1 VALIVSLTSF
11 FNSLDFFQIATIFGA
26 IGLPFCYWIESIA
39 WILKSLS
46 PVNSIAVGVAKS
58 NVLIYVGRFFYFF
71 TYVSIAYLIDH
82 GVSTDRLQMIFLLAM
97 VICLCIHCFLLNE
110 YLLNKIIF
118 YFARF
123 FRFQYKVL
131 SFENVRVSFDKKVF
145 IYSCLI
151 SIALLIA
158 LFLPFLLANEFLNY
172 RLTMNSFGQI
182 LNVIGTVFLLLALD
196 PILYRKMDQG
206 NLSDVLKPYILG
218 RLMAFFIAVI
228 YLTFDI
234 FLF

>member
-1 VALIVSLTSF
+1 MSLTSF
-11 FNSLDFFQIATIFGA
+11 FTSLDFFQITTILGA

-46 PVNSIAVGVAKS
+46 PVNSIAIGVAKS
-58 NVLIYVGRFFYFF
+58 NVLIYVGRFFYFS
-71 TYVSIAYLIDH
+71 TYISIAYLIDH
-82 GVSTDRLQMIFLLAM
+82 GVSTDRLKVIFLLAM
-97 VICLCIHCFLLNE
+97 IVCLCMHCLLLNE
-110 YLLNKIIF
+110 YLLNKKIF

-123 FRFQYKVL
+123 FRFQYRLL
-131 SFENVRVSFDKKVF
+131 SLHNIKGSFDKKVF
-145 IYSCLI
+145 IYSCLV
-151 SIALLIA
+151 SIALVLA
-158 LFLPFLLANEFLNY
+158 LFIPFLLANEFLNY

-182 LNVIGTVFLLLALD
+182 LNILGTILLLLALD

-206 NLSDVLKPYILG
+206 NLTVVLRPYILG
-218 RLMAFFIAVI
+218 KLMAFFIAVV